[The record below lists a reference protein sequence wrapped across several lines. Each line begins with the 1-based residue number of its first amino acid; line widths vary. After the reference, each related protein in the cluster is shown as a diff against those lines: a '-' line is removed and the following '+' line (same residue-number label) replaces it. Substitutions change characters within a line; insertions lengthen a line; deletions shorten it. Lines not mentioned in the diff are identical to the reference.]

1 MRKKIISI
9 IVAGCFLNA
18 VLYAPVFA
26 YGSYWPR
33 SAVLHPN
40 RPETDG
46 ISPFAASMQ
55 KLKQADTQTLALQA
69 RRSISECLARLDA
82 YDGSTS
88 YAMQR
93 NYMKKALLRINNKIG
108 AMEEAAYQE
117 QVSIQADNA
126 TQPFWSNMIELT
138 VCLAAL
144 AYVINEYGFDESS
157 PEPAVAYDVYLMSY
171 SLLLILITIDD
182 TQTTMRLI
190 KSFTTL
196 LVYTSLSY
204 FYITALSEQYEDL
217 IGVELIVRLI
227 CFPLK

>member
-9 IVAGCFLNA
+9 IVAGCFFNA

-26 YGSYWPR
+26 YGLYAQR
-33 SAVLHPN
+33 AAALQPN
-40 RPETDG
+40 RPQTDS
-46 ISPFAASMQ
+46 IPPFVASIQ
-55 KLKQADTQTLALQA
+55 KLNQADTQTLALQA
-69 RRSISECLARLDA
+69 KRSISECLAGLNF

-93 NYMKKALLRINNKIG
+93 NYMKKALLRINNKID
-108 AMEEAAYQE
+108 AMEQAVYNEQE
-117 QVSIQADNA
+117 SIQADNA

-157 PEPAVAYDVYLMSY
+157 PEPAVAYDIYLMSY

-182 TQTTMRLI
+182 TQTNMRLI

-196 LVYTSLSY
+196 LMYTSLSY

>member
-9 IVAGCFLNA
+9 IVANCFLNA

-26 YGSYWPR
+26 YGSHAHRAAALQPIR
-33 SAVLHPN
+33 TD
-40 RPETDG
+40 TDG
-46 ISPFAASMQ
+46 MSRLVASVQ
-55 KLKQADTQTLALQA
+55 KLKQADIQTSALQA
-69 RRSISECLARLDA
+69 RHSISECLARLDA

-93 NYMKKALLRINNKIG
+93 NYMKKALLRINQKIDT
-108 AMEEAAYQE
+108 MEQAAYNEQE
-117 QVSIQADNA
+117 SIQADNA

-144 AYVINEYGFDESS
+144 AYVINEYGFDDSS

-182 TQTTMRLI
+182 TQTNMRLI

-196 LVYTSLSY
+196 LMYTSLSY
-204 FYITALSEQYEDL
+204 FYITALSEQYEDI